1 MIMKVSRFAFGGK
14 NDVDKWRA
22 HLSGA
27 GVPRRNHC
35 QMCSPDEHILG
46 VQGLPPYFSTR
57 PPLRARPPAAPR
69 LHLFA
74 SQRDDSAF
82 GRRSQL
88 SRRHSNFADIFLPE
102 CDDGTAFDARFQFI
116 SFRAERALGIT
127 TDLNAD

>member
-1 MIMKVSRFAFGGK
+1 MKVSRFAFGGK

-46 VQGLPPYFSTR
+46 VQGLPPYFSARRCVHARPQHPDSICLPLSETI
-57 PPLRARPPAAPR
+57 PPLAAA
-69 LHLFA
+69 LD
-74 SQRDDSAF
+74 SRDDTVISPAFFSQSATTATLLTLVF
-82 GRRSQL
+82 NL
-88 SRRHSNFADIFLPE
+88 FLLEP
-102 CDDGTAFDARFQFI
+102 C
-116 SFRAERALGIT
+116 ALRIT